1 MLSQTW
7 AEGFRAGEVSCASVP
22 GTIGLAEK
30 FVWVFC
36 TISWKT
42 RMNFLVSPI
51 ILAGGVSL
59 AQGCYRVPKI
69 QSTCLISCPTG
80 MPQTV
85 EQTAYILLLFSHP
98 SGCSFSA
105 SLAGSALPSQSLNA
119 QVL

>member
-30 FVWVFC
+30 FVRVFC
-36 TISWKT
+36 TIGCKT
-42 RMNFLVSPI
+42 RMNFLASPI
-51 ILAGGVSL
+51 ILAGVSL

-69 QSTCLISCPTG
+69 QSTCLIPCPTG